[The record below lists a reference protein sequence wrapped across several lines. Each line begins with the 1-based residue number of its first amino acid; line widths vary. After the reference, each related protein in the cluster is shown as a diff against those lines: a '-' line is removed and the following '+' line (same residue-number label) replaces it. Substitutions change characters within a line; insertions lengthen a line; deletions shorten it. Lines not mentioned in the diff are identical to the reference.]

1 MSKWVGVDVDKPV
14 VGTFDKAS
22 IDSIFGTRINN
33 YGCSGSS
40 EVTGRVQY
48 DNIVSKKD
56 EPGGPR
62 GLNNMAKQ
70 KTNLLKL
77 VSEQMLA
84 HLLKATSSEADCDLL
99 FWKMSHC

>member
-1 MSKWVGVDVDKPV
+1 MSKGMGMAVDKSI
-14 VGTFDKAS
+14 VGTFDKAA
-22 IDSIFGTRINN
+22 IDSVFGTRINN
-33 YGCSGSS
+33 YGCSGAS
-40 EVTGRVQY
+40 EVAGRVQY

-77 VSEQMLA
+77 VSEQMFA

-99 FWKMSHC
+99 FWKMSHY